1 MQWYWI
7 VGIIFLLFLKLIVY
21 MVFFKKKIGN
31 EKAKKGD

>member
-7 VGIIFLLFLKLIVY
+7 IGIIVILVVIVY
-21 MVFFKKKIGN
+21 MVFFKKKVGN